1 MAQQINQTKE
11 QSTRTRLILYLL
23 AALTVIFLLLPHFL
37 KPYLLHVMIL
47 IFFYA
52 YLGQSWN
59 ILGGFTGQMSF
70 GHAAFFGLGAYTSSL
85 LFFHWGITPWLGMI
99 AGGFVGML
107 FGLGVGWIC
116 FRYGLKGA
124 FFALVMLAF
133 AEMLRLIFTNVIA
146 LGAAQGVLLPLRGSD
161 PLNFQFQSKI
171 SYYYV
176 VFIMMVLVT
185 LYTLRLSKSKMGSY
199 FRAIRENETAAEA
212 LGIDVFKYKMKAMG
226 ISGFF
231 TAIGGTFFAQYYL
244 HIDPII
250 TYGVGNSVEILLRP
264 IIGGSGT
271 VLGPILGA
279 FVLTPAAELSREFL
293 KGYTGFDLM
302 LYGIILMVVI
312 IYLPYGILGW
322 LERIS
327 KSKPS
332 PTAAVEGKKL

>member
-1 MAQQINQTKE
+1 MTMPSKQEKE
-11 QSTRTRLILYLL
+11 QPQRAQLYLVT
-23 AALTVIFLLLPHFL
+23 AFASIFLVLPHFL

-47 IFFYA
+47 IFFYGF
-52 YLGQSWN
+52 LGQSWN

-85 LFFHWGITPWLGMI
+85 LFFHWGVTPWIGMV
-99 AGGFVGML
+99 AGAFVAML

-116 FRYGLKGA
+116 FRYGLRGA

-133 AEMLRLIFTNVIA
+133 AEMLRLIFTNVMA
-146 LGAAQGVLLPLRGSD
+146 LGAAQGVLLPLKGSD
-161 PLNFQFQSKI
+161 PLNFQFESKI

-176 VFIMMVLVT
+176 VFIMMVLIT
-185 LYTLRLSKSKMGSY
+185 LFTQRLSQSKMGSY
-199 FRAIRENETAAEA
+199 FRAIRENETAAGA
-212 LGIDVFKYKMKAMG
+212 LGIDVFGYKMRAMA
-226 ISGFF
+226 ISAFF
-231 TAIGGTFFAQYYL
+231 TGIGGTFFAQYYL
-244 HIDPII
+244 HIDPLIS
-250 TYGVGNSVEILLRP
+250 YGVGNSVEILLRP
-264 IIGGSGT
+264 IIGGTGT

-302 LYGIILMVVI
+302 LYGVILMAVI

-322 LERIS
+322 LERVS

-332 PTAAVEGKKL
+332 QVVEIEGKKP